1 MAYQLRPTIRM
12 YMSDSDPFKR
22 YVRAGEMAKSYGMGE
37 EDMEAF
43 AIAAGALYKLP
54 RISII
59 HKERVEQYMK
69 HLYKVP
75 DTNKQVIKKYVRVG
89 EGSIIYSIGRHR
101 FIEMARAAGAVYKIN
116 EGTGGTVLINLETF
130 DGYMEQFRQEPV
142 PLKTP
147 PYGAE
152 KEGDKA

>member
-1 MAYQLRPTIRM
+1 MANELSPNIRG
-12 YMSDSDPFKR
+12 YHAGADISKR
-22 YVRAGEMAKSYGMGE
+22 YIR
-37 EDMEAF
+37 EAEAAERF
-43 AIAAGALYKLP
+43 GVCRENVIPMAIAAGALYKLP
-54 RISII
+54 KINLIYLPRM
-59 HKERVEQYMK
+59 EEFMK

-75 DTNKQVIKKYVRVG
+75 GTNKLVIKKYVRIG

-147 PYGAE
+147 LYGAE
-152 KEGDKA
+152 KEGGKA